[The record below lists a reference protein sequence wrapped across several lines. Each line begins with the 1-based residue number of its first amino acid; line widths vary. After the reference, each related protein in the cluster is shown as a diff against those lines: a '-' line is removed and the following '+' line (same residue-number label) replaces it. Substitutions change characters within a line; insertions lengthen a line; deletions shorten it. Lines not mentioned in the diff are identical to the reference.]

1 MLVAVYMLRRVM
13 AWNEQSKVVVF
24 SLYMNTILR

>member
-13 AWNEQSKVVVF
+13 AWNEQSKVVF